1 MEELFNKPIL
11 DQMYEFRK
19 EYFEQKIYNENKN
32 VKKLEIELCDIGEEL
47 NNLIKELIPDVENND
62 KVMKILRRYEFKHND
77 ILNLWNCLYFKLG
90 MIESEKIRNEFF
102 ANKVEKKDQDTFL
115 NYDNNNF
122 SEWLE
127 EQKQK
132 YTFNTDDYKELNKMY
147 REISEKYPNA
157 TEVFEDLKP
166 IVLNKEEMKA
176 LIELRRIDI
185 EMGYLE
191 KDLCFKLGMKE
202 VINF

>member
-1 MEELFNKPIL
+1 
-11 DQMYEFRK
+11 
-19 EYFEQKIYNENKN
+19 
-32 VKKLEIELCDIGEEL
+32 
-47 NNLIKELIPDVENND
+47 
-62 KVMKILRRYEFKHND
+62 
-77 ILNLWNCLYFKLG
+77 

-102 ANKVEKKDQDTFL
+102 ANKVEKKNQDTFL

-132 YTFNTDDYKELNKMY
+132 YTFNTDDYKELNKRY

-166 IVLNKEEMKA
+166 IILNKEEMKA
-176 LIELRRIDI
+176 LLELRKIDI

>member
-19 EYFEQKIYNENKN
+19 EYFEQKIYNENAN
-32 VKKLEIELCDIGEEL
+32 AKKLENELCDIGDGL
-47 NNLIKELIPDVENND
+47 NEFLKKIIPDKTNYE
-62 KVMKILRRYEFKHND
+62 KVMEIIKKYDFKHYD
-77 ILNLWNCLYFKLG
+77 ILEMWNCTYFKLG
-90 MIESEKIRNEFF
+90 MIESEKIRNEFL
-102 ANKVEKKDQDTFL
+102 ASKVEKKDQDTFL

-147 REISEKYPNA
+147 KEISEKYPNA

-176 LIELRRIDI
+176 LIELRKIDI